1 MCASELRKE
10 TMKRLFTLMLWLTL
24 PFTFAQS
31 MTVFAAS
38 SLTEAFEEMAQAF
51 EDANPGVTVNLNFA
65 GSSTLS
71 TQISQGAPADVFAS
85 ADEKQMEA
93 VAVEVE
99 GTPRR
104 FAGNSLVI
112 VTPEG
117 SSLST
122 PKDLVKPGTL
132 LVLAGP
138 DVPAGRY
145 ALEVLENLNAL
156 YGDGFSARVLEN
168 LVSEETNVR
177 QAAAKVALGEAD
189 AAIVYATDAAVLE
202 GVRIIDI
209 PEEANVEADYTIAV
223 IKGSAQRELGE
234 RFLEFVLSDEGR
246 AILTRYGFRP

>member
-1 MCASELRKE
+1 
-10 TMKRLFTLMLWLTL
+10 MKRLLMLILCLTL
-24 PFTFAQS
+24 PLTFAQS
-31 MTVFAAS
+31 LTVFAAS

-71 TQISQGAPADVFAS
+71 TQILQGAPADVFAS
-85 ADEKQMEA
+85 ADVRQMEA

-99 GTPRR
+99 GTPQR
-104 FAGNSLVI
+104 FAGNSLVV

-122 PKDLVKPGTL
+122 PEDLAKPGTL

-145 ALEVLENLNAL
+145 ALESLDKLNAL
-156 YGDGFSARVLEN
+156 YGDDFSARVLKN

-177 QAAAKVALGEAD
+177 QVAAKVALGEAD
-189 AAIVYATDAAVLE
+189 AAVIYATDAAVTK
-202 GVRIIDI
+202 GVRAVAI
-209 PEEANVEADYTIAV
+209 PDAYNVEAAYTIAV
-223 IKGSAQRELGE
+223 VEGSKQRELGE
-234 RFLEFVLSDEGR
+234 RFLEFVLSNEGQ
-246 AILTRYGFRP
+246 AILARHGFRP

>member
-1 MCASELRKE
+1 
-10 TMKRLFTLMLWLTL
+10 MLWLTL
-24 PFTFAQS
+24 SFTFAQTI
-31 MTVFAAS
+31 TVFAAS
-38 SLTEAFEEMAQAF
+38 SLTEAFNEMAQTF
-51 EDANPGVTVNLNFA
+51 EAANPGVNVDLNFA

-85 ADEKQMEA
+85 ADERQMEA
-93 VAVEVE
+93 VAGEVE
-99 GTPRR
+99 GAPQR

-122 PKDLVKPGTL
+122 PEDLAEPGTL

-138 DVPAGRY
+138 DVPVGRY
-145 ALEVLENLNAL
+145 ALEVLENLDAR
-156 YGDGFSARVLEN
+156 YGEDFSARVLKN

-189 AAIVYATDAAVLE
+189 AAIVYATDAAVTE
-202 GVRIIDI
+202 GIRVIDI
-209 PEEANVEADYTIAV
+209 PDAYNIEAAYTIAV
-223 IKGSAQRELGE
+223 VKGSAQRELAE

-246 AILTRYGFRP
+246 AILARYGFRP